1 MSQHIRALI
10 FDLDGVI
17 TDTVELHYR
26 AWLQLAGE
34 TGLPVPEGFR
44 DMLRGVSRRE
54 TLKRLLNG
62 RDIDRETAQEWMR
75 RKNMHYLA
83 FIAFLTPAAIL
94 PSMANSAGRCR
105 PAGHQDG
112 GRVFE
117 HERPL
122 RATQAGTVRP
132 HGHDRRYH
140 HDPPCQTGAGS
151 VHLGGRSAWRT
162 AARRS
167 SSRTRSTVC
176 RPRAPAASWVVGL
189 GDASLEGAHVRY
201 PDLSEVTLKS
211 ILDEIEARE
220 VAQADPRRHHSA

>member
-62 RDIDRETAQEWMR
+62 RDIDEETAQEWMR

-94 PSMANSAGRCR
+94 PGVASLLDDADRQGIKMAVASSSMNAQFVLRKLELFDRMDTIADTTMIRRAKPEPDLFIWAAGRLGVL
-105 PAGHQDG
+105 PHETI
-112 GRVFE
+112 VFE
-117 HERPL
+117 D
-122 RATQAGTVRP
+122 AVDGVQ
-132 HGHDRRYH
+132 
-140 HDPPCQTGAGS
+140 
-151 VHLGGRSAWRT
+151 
-162 AARRS
+162 AAR
-167 SSRTRSTVC
+167 
-176 RPRAPAASWVVGL
+176 AGGFWVVGL

-201 PDLSEVTLKS
+201 PDLSEVTLES

-220 VAQADPRRHHSA
+220 VAQG